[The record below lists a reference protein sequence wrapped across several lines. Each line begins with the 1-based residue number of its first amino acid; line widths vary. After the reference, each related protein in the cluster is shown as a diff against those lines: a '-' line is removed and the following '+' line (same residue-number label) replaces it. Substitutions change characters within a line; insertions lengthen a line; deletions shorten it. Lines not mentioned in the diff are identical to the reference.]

1 MPVKYNIVERG
12 NPSNREA
19 PKKFYPSIQSSGRV
33 TTSELAEMAADR
45 STLTSADMMAAIETF
60 LTIVPQQLAKGNIVE
75 LGEFGSF
82 WLRTTADGADL
93 PDEVGA
99 EQITSILPRFDP
111 GKRFR
116 KTLKTVE
123 YARGT
128 LVGEADSEPESV

>member
-1 MPVKYNIVERG
+1 MPIKYNIVERG

-19 PKKFYPSIQSSGRV
+19 PKKYYPSIRSSGRV
-33 TTSELAEMAADR
+33 TTREMAEMAADR
-45 STLTSADMMAAIETF
+45 STLTTADMMAAIETF
-60 LTIVPQQLAKGNIVE
+60 LSIVPQQLAKGNIVE

-82 WLRTTADGADL
+82 WLKSTADGATV

-99 EQITSILPRFDP
+99 DQITSILPRFIP

-116 KTLKTVE
+116 KTLKTID

-128 LVGEADSEPESV
+128 VVQEPEPEPAY